1 MCLMEARA
9 ESSDVCGQ
17 GVVRRG
23 KEEDLYCRYLG
34 IITIR
39 ELLTVTF

>member
-23 KEEDLYCRYLG
+23 KEDIPVLSLFRYNND
-34 IITIR
+34 
-39 ELLTVTF
+39 